1 MFDVYFLLV
10 LLRTTGLVFSAPFLG
25 DRQIPM
31 QVKLIF
37 SLMLSFAVYSSL
49 PRLNININSVPYLIF
64 LSAGEVLFGLA
75 LGMLASL
82 PFFAVQLAG
91 QISGYQMGLAV
102 ANVFDPGS
110 MNRQSVVS
118 SFLFWTTI
126 MVFFLGNFHLLFF
139 VALRNSFVSSPLAV
153 NFIITPN
160 QVVDLQRL
168 VSGLFLISAQ
178 IGAPIMLT
186 LLLVMI
192 SLGLI
197 TRLIPQMNI
206 FIVGIPIQIM
216 VGMLVLIGMTPL
228 LAKVSR
234 ELLLN
239 HSLLLLRLVG
249 G

>member
-1 MFDVYFLLV
+1 MFDIYFLFV
-10 LLRTTGLVFSAPFLG
+10 LLRTTGLIFSAPFLG
-25 DRQIPM
+25 DRQIPV
-31 QVKLIF
+31 QVKLVL
-37 SLMLSFAVYSSL
+37 SLMLSFAIYTSL
-49 PRLNININSVPYLIF
+49 PQVSLHINSLPYFVF
-64 LSAGEVLFGLA
+64 LSIGEVLFGLA

-110 MNRQSVVS
+110 MNRQSVIS

-126 MVFFLGNFHLLFF
+126 LVFFLSNFHLVFF
-139 VALRNSFVSSPLAV
+139 IVLRDSFVSFPLAFDFV
-153 NFIITPN
+153 ITPDK
-160 QVVDLQRL
+160 VADLQKL
-168 VSGLFLISAQ
+168 VSALFFISAQ

-192 SLGLI
+192 ALGLI

-206 FIVGIPIQIM
+206 FIVGIPVQII

-228 LAKVSR
+228 LARVSQR
-234 ELLLN
+234 LLLN
-239 HSLLLLRLVG
+239 HSLLLLRFVG